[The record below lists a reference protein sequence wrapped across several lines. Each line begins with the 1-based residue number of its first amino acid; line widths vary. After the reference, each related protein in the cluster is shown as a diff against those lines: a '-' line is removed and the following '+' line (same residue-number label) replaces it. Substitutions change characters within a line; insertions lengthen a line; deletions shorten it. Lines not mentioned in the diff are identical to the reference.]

1 VRILVVSISVD
12 IVSDI
17 SQSYIVIQCYIE
29 LNKLE
34 NQTRNQSS
42 SNAVDLYLGVSD
54 SGISD
59 GLLLFRVRFLK
70 VLSVS
75 RQIL

>member
-1 VRILVVSISVD
+1 MRILVVSISVD